1 MVACQRVVRLGVS
14 LIAGLDSPLERG
26 TGTWDW
32 TIRLERGT
40 GLLDWS
46 VGRDWNIITRQ

>member
-1 MVACQRVVRLGVS
+1 MERAAIIHADYAMHARVS

-32 TIRLERGT
+32 NVEQESLIAIVGHTIH
-40 GLLDWS
+40 
-46 VGRDWNIITRQ
+46 